1 MTRHDDA
8 VRIRHMLDH
17 AVEAVRLAAGRTRQD
32 LDEDRTFN

>member
-1 MTRHDDA
+1 
-8 VRIRHMLDH
+8 MLDH